1 MNEIK
6 RGLLLAAILMVP
18 VMAFAT
24 GGIIESAIPNT
35 DAGWGLFKI
44 IGTIIGAGLLVSFG
58 TIFHKIFI
66 GIGCGI
72 IVKSW
77 NQLVEGKTALRF
89 GTATSCYDPVISK
102 IGWFAV
108 WTETIEKDGTVVT
121 DRIPYILIVDNR
133 VTVVSNT
140 RVVAKL

>member
-1 MNEIK
+1 MKKSRKHIRNYSNDTGYDSSRIVTGK
-6 RGLLLAAILMVP
+6 FGGK
-18 VMAFAT
+18 FAKMY
-24 GGIIESAIPNT
+24 S
-35 DAGWGLFKI
+35 
-44 IGTIIGAGLLVSFG
+44 
-58 TIFHKIFI
+58 
-66 GIGCGI
+66 
-72 IVKSW
+72 
-77 NQLVEGKTALRF
+77 KTF
-89 GTATSCYDPVISK
+89 SK